1 MPGSR
6 TSIPAE
12 LIVQIAQ
19 GAGEAI
25 MRVYAKQISVEY
37 KSDHSPLT
45 EADLEANKH
54 IVQQLRQR
62 FPDIPIISEETRE
75 VAFEE
80 RKHWQ
85 SCWVV
90 DPLDGTKEFINRN
103 GEFTVNIALVE
114 GGEPVFGVV
123 HVPAQGISYYTGD
136 DGNAWRKDADGSL
149 SRINVSPPDVN
160 AALIV
165 VGSRSHGSAEVDSYV
180 SELSERYP
188 KMQFRAAGSALKF
201 CLVAEGSAHL
211 YPRFGPTMEWDTAA
225 GHAVVVAA
233 GGTVTDADTGQPLR
247 YNKSNLLNPFFLV
260 KSGTL

>member
-1 MPGSR
+1 MSGIQNP
-6 TSIPAE
+6 IPAE
-12 LIVQIAQ
+12 LIVQIAE
-19 GAGEAI
+19 GAGKAI
-25 MRVYAKQISVEY
+25 MRVYEKQISVEY

-45 EADLEANKH
+45 EADLEANRH
-54 IVQQLRQR
+54 IVQQLRQH
-62 FPDIPIISEETRE
+62 FPEIPVISEETRE
-75 VAFEE
+75 QAYEE
-80 RKHWQ
+80 RKQWKR
-85 SCWVV
+85 CWVV

-114 GGEPVFGVV
+114 GGDPVFGVV
-123 HVPAQGISYYTGD
+123 HIPAQGISYFTGD
-136 DGNAWRKDADGSL
+136 DGNAWRKNADGSL

-160 AALIV
+160 AALVV

-180 SELSERYP
+180 SELSGRYSG
-188 KMQFRAAGSALKF
+188 MQFRSAGSALKF

-233 GGTVTDADTGQPLR
+233 GGTVINAHTGQPLR

-260 KSGTL
+260 KSGAL